1 MPTPDPNAP
10 SPSPPP
16 QFPPQYPSPPDYYPP
31 EFKPPVEV
39 PTFDVNGNRIDQTGV
54 PARPPPDSGSEIPE
68 YVDVPLPTD
77 YPPQPPYYGYPPGYY
92 TTRRPG
98 YYDTMNGFGG
108 HATNVSGGGG
118 FLEDLFTFS
127 SEKEVTKVVY
137 LVRYLVA
144 VVVIMVLI
152 MLVNL
157 SLWCAATKDD
167 ETMMA
172 PSPAVAS
179 PTATV
184 RRLPPVATS
193 QISVISDV

>member
-1 MPTPDPNAP
+1 M
-10 SPSPPP
+10 
-16 QFPPQYPSPPDYYPP
+16 
-31 EFKPPVEV
+31 EV
-39 PTFDVNGNRIDQTGV
+39 PTFDVNGNRIDQNGQHF
-54 PARPPPDSGSEIPE
+54 PSRPKDGSDVPE

-77 YPPQPPYYGYPPGYY
+77 YPPPPYYGF

-108 HATNVSGGGG
+108 HATSNVSSGG

-144 VVVIMVLI
+144 VVLIMILI

-157 SLWCAATKDD
+157 SLWCAATKND

-172 PSPAVAS
+172 PSPSAVSS
-179 PTATV
+179 PTSTM